1 MHTQDTKKH
10 LLYTICK
17 CFLLLTYF
25 YHIIFQTFPVN
36 NYYLLPL
43 KSSQLFFHILPPSK
57 KGIAANLQQFLFSFY
72 YILNSI
78 QNTLYIF
85 LVYTKRTSTVN
96 SIYNNLYFY
105 QEELSFFPLH
115 LLVLTLPR
123 CQVL

>member
-1 MHTQDTKKH
+1 M
-10 LLYTICK
+10 
-17 CFLLLTYF
+17 FLLLTYF
-25 YHIIFQTFPVN
+25 YHIIFQTFSVN

-43 KSSQLFFHILPPSK
+43 KSSQLFFHILLAFLASLADNILPPSK

-72 YILNSI
+72 YILNFI

-85 LVYTKRTSTVN
+85 LVYTKRTSTVK

-115 LLVLTLPR
+115 LLVLTLPL